1 MEPQNCSVISPF
13 RASDGVPGTATR
25 RRNGRSRV
33 QIPVK
38 ERYFYV
44 LDNVHI
50 SFVAHLVSYSM
61 DSGDSF
67 RRVKRPGPEVN
78 HLLSYSAEV
87 KNEWSHT
94 ATTVICLCSGQGQ
107 LSCKR

>member
-1 MEPQNCSVISPF
+1 MCVCVCVCVCVCIKKFYNMEPQNCSVISPF

-50 SFVAHLVSYSM
+50 SFVTHLVSYSM
-61 DSGDSF
+61 DILSG
-67 RRVKRPGPEVN
+67 G
-78 HLLSYSAEV
+78 
-87 KNEWSHT
+87 
-94 ATTVICLCSGQGQ
+94 
-107 LSCKR
+107 